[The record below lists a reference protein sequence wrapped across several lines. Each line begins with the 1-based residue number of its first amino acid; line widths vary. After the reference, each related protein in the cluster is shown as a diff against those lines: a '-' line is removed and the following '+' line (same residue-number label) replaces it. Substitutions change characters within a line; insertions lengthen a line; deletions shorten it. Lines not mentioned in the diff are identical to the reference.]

1 MHIQDPDQKSWIQ
14 RKVEGAPW
22 RTAFGPQEK
31 RRILQQ
37 LTEAEGFEVFCQKRY
52 VTTKRFGLEGG
63 EVTIP
68 ALHAVIETV
77 AAQGVVEVAIGMP
90 HRGRLNTLVN
100 IVQKP
105 FTAVFSEFGGESFKP
120 DDVQGSGDVKYHLGT
135 STDVEIAGH
144 KVHVSLQPNPSHL
157 EAVNPVVVGK
167 VRARQDTAG
176 DTQRRSS
183 VMAILMHGDAAFAGQ
198 GLVYET
204 LAMSQLIGY
213 RTGGTIHLIVNNQI
227 GFTTVPAHAY
237 SGLYC
242 TDVAKSIQ
250 APILHVNGDDPEAV
264 MFCARMAAEFRMRF
278 AADIVLDIV
287 CYRRHGHNETDEPA
301 FTQPVMYRA
310 IGSKKTTRTLYAE
323 RLAAEAVVPADEAQ
337 AMWDEFQAAME
348 AANQAAQAYKPNKAD
363 WLEGHWSG
371 FHPPEPEF
379 EREEESTAV
388 PEATLKQIGMALSRV
403 PAGFEVHPRIARQLE
418 AKQAMLDSG
427 QGIDWATGEALAFG
441 SLLLEGSR
449 VRLSGEDTQRG
460 TFSQRHAVLID
471 QTNQHEYI
479 PLNNIG
485 PDQAKIEIYN
495 SLLSEAGVLGF
506 EYGYS
511 LADPRTLVLWEAQF
525 GDFANGAQPIIDQFI
540 ASGETKWLRMS
551 GVTLLL
557 PHGYEGQGPEH
568 SSARIERYLQL
579 CAERNMWVCNPT
591 TPASYFH
598 ALRRQLHR
606 NFRKPA
612 IIFTPKSLLRH
623 KLAVSPLSELSEG
636 RFRFVIPEI
645 DEIVPPEQVR
655 RVVICSG
662 KVYYDLLTERRQHQ
676 ENDVAII
683 RLEQFYPFPE
693 NTLGRILTPYTN
705 ADVVWCQEEP
715 ENMGGWNFVDRRLEK
730 VLGRIEGKARRPQ
743 LRRTRG
749 RGQPGHRPG
758 PRACARAGDA
768 GRRGTGHRLSRD
780 RENQSMATEIKVP
793 TLGESVTSATVA
805 RWMKH
810 EGDSVAADE
819 PLVELET
826 DKVTVEVSAPSAGVL
841 GSIVAPEGSEVP
853 VGALLAMLEA
863 GAGASSAPAKPVAAP
878 RPTPAAAAPF
888 AQPTA
893 TAAPAPTP
901 RAAANPPAGVHPPP
915 RPLGPVARPASP
927 PQQQM
932 MPAAAK
938 LIEEQHLTPEQI
950 GAGTGKDGRITKGD
964 VLEFLN
970 RPAPAPTPAPAAKPP
985 RHDEPREERVRMT
998 RLRRTIAAR
1007 LKEAQNTAAMLTTF
1021 NEVDMTAVMA
1031 LRTEYREAF
1040 EKKHAGARLGFM
1052 SFFVKACVAGL
1063 KEFPAVNAEIDGDDI
1078 VYKNFVHMG
1087 IAVGGPAG
1095 LVVPVI
1101 RDVDAMDFADDRTHH
1116 RRFRPPRARWCAE
1129 A

>member
-1 MHIQDPDQKSWIQ
+1 MAGVDILASAFSGANAAFLGEQYARWAANPGSVDPTFAELFGALNDDARAVLEDATGASWAPRHPEFEDEVRPAVTAAPRRAPPGSGARGQATAPLSSEQIRAATIASLRALMLIRSYRVRGHLEARLDPLGLQIPAPHPELDPRSYGFTDADLDRPIFIDNVLGRETASLREIVTILRDTYCGSIGVEFMHIQDPDQKSWIQ
-14 RKVEGAPW
+14 RRVEGAPW
-22 RTAFGPQEK
+22 RTEFGAEEK
-31 RRILQQ
+31 RRILHQ

-68 ALHAVIETV
+68 ALHTIIETV
-77 AAQGVVEVAIGMP
+77 AQSGVVEIAIGMP

-100 IVQKP
+100 VVRKP
-105 FTAVFSEFGGESFKP
+105 FTAVFSEFGGGSFKP

-135 STDVEIAGH
+135 STDVDIAGH
-144 KVHVSLQPNPSHL
+144 SVHLSLQPNPSHL

-213 RTGGTIHLIVNNQI
+213 RTGGTVHLIVNNQI
-227 GFTTVPAHAY
+227 GFTTVAAHAY

-301 FTQPVMYRA
+301 FTQPEMYRA
-310 IGSKKTTRTLYAE
+310 ISKTKTTRTLYAE
-323 RLAAEAVVPADEAQ
+323 RLAAEGVVPAAEAQ
-337 AMWDEFQAAME
+337 AMWDEFQTAME

-371 FHPPEPEF
+371 FHAADTDF
-379 EREEESTAV
+379 ERQEESTAV
-388 PEATLKQIGMALSRV
+388 PAAVLKQIGTALSRT
-403 PAGFEVHPRIARQLE
+403 PAGFAVHPRIARQLE

-427 QGIDWATGEALAFG
+427 HGIDWATGEALAFG

-449 VRLSGEDTQRG
+449 VRLSGEDSQRG
-460 TFSQRHAVLID
+460 TFSHRHAVLID

-479 PLNNIG
+479 PLNNIAS
-485 PDQAKIEIYN
+485 DQAKIEIYN

-551 GVTLLL
+551 GVVLLL

-612 IIFTPKSLLRH
+612 VIFTPKSLLRH
-623 KLAVSPLSELSEG
+623 KLAVSAVAELSEG
-636 RFRFVIPEI
+636 RFQFVIPETEAI
-645 DEIVPPEQVR
+645 APPELVR

-662 KVYYDLLTERRQHQ
+662 KVYYDLLTERQTRGI
-676 ENDVAII
+676 DDIAIL
-683 RLEQFYPFPE
+683 RLEQPYPFPE
-693 NTLGRILTPYTN
+693 HTLGRLLAPYRN

-715 ENMGGWNFVDRRLEK
+715 ENMGAWNFVDRRIEK
-730 VLGRIEGKARRPQ
+730 VLGRLDGKAQRP
-743 LRRTRG
+743 TY
-749 RGQPGHRPG
+749 
-758 PRACARAGDA
+758 A
-768 GRRGTGHRLSRD
+768 GREAAASPATG
-780 RENQSMATEIKVP
+780 
-793 TLGESVTSATVA
+793 SARMHQIEQA
-805 RWMKH
+805 AL
-810 EGDSVAADE
+810 VAA
-819 PLVELET
+819 
-826 DKVTVEVSAPSAGVL
+826 AL
-841 GSIVAPEGSEVP
+841 G
-853 VGALLAMLEA
+853 
-863 GAGASSAPAKPVAAP
+863 
-878 RPTPAAAAPF
+878 
-888 AQPTA
+888 
-893 TAAPAPTP
+893 
-901 RAAANPPAGVHPPP
+901 
-915 RPLGPVARPASP
+915 
-927 PQQQM
+927 
-932 MPAAAK
+932 
-938 LIEEQHLTPEQI
+938 I
-950 GAGTGKDGRITKGD
+950 G
-964 VLEFLN
+964 
-970 RPAPAPTPAPAAKPP
+970 
-985 RHDEPREERVRMT
+985 
-998 RLRRTIAAR
+998 
-1007 LKEAQNTAAMLTTF
+1007 
-1021 NEVDMTAVMA
+1021 
-1031 LRTEYREAF
+1031 
-1040 EKKHAGARLGFM
+1040 
-1052 SFFVKACVAGL
+1052 
-1063 KEFPAVNAEIDGDDI
+1063 
-1078 VYKNFVHMG
+1078 
-1087 IAVGGPAG
+1087 
-1095 LVVPVI
+1095 
-1101 RDVDAMDFADDRTHH
+1101 
-1116 RRFRPPRARWCAE
+1116 
-1129 A
+1129 